1 MKDED
6 LEAVVQVW
14 HTAGRRAYTFID
26 SWQRFTLAQAL
37 RVFRQQIA
45 PVCEV
50 WVAEAEEGIIGYLA
64 LKGSYVDRLYVSPL
78 QQRYGNGTALLKH
91 AMERS
96 PTGLELHTHQKNTQ
110 ARAFYEKLGFVPVH
124 YGISP
129 PPENE
134 PDVEYQWRP
143 LCAG

>member
-1 MKDED
+1 M
-6 LEAVVQVW
+6 
-14 HTAGRRAYTFID
+14 
-26 SWQRFTLAQAL
+26 
-37 RVFRQQIA
+37 
-45 PVCEV
+45 
-50 WVAEAEEGIIGYLA
+50 AEAEEGILGYLA